1 MFVIYTPPLFV
12 PANKFVP
19 ITAIEFVIE
28 LFNKLFVFIQLV
40 PEFEEEKTPPT
51 VPANKVFPTA
61 ESENTVSMDNP
72 PFTATQFEPLLF
84 DKNTP
89 PVKVAANKF
98 DDCE

>member
-1 MFVIYTPPLFV
+1 
-12 PANKFVP
+12 VP